1 MNRSAKNE
9 IIGDLT
15 QNFPFSEVRKM
26 LNEGV
31 FTAYEVNEYISD
43 LFKDIYID
51 NYGIIIN
58 IINDRGLYF
67 LGAMIKNI
75 NQYIEDNINF
85 EEQAEELFY
94 HIENTDYY
102 IRRV

>member
-43 LFKDIYID
+43 LFKE
-51 NYGIIIN
+51 
-58 IINDRGLYF
+58 
-67 LGAMIKNI
+67 ACS
-75 NQYIEDNINF
+75 
-85 EEQAEELFY
+85 
-94 HIENTDYY
+94 
-102 IRRV
+102 